1 MSHSWHCQS
10 CLYYFVGVLSWNIIG
25 LLPFP
30 ILTCPSSFITF
41 FLLPSFSV
49 LPISQDWLAQKQS
62 FFDIYAALF
71 HAYISY
77 LIMWCDCY
85 MSQSLISH
93 HVTGYAL
100 FHLFFHHCIT
110 FWWLAQPVT
119 AFWWLTQPVIT
130 FWWRTAC
137 SGFTLPHWCL
147 YIYLLMQLF
156 CNNNH
161 LHITECILTINHHHL
176 YSIDYCLSCDHPSK
190 SSICILVTV
199 PTPVYKYT
207 TVQEV
212 FCAKPRPFYSPTY
225 TSLC

>member
-1 MSHSWHCQS
+1 MPIFHIWS
-10 CLYYFVGVLSWNIIG
+10 CDVTVTCHRHW
-25 LLPFP
+25 FP
-30 ILTCPSSFITF
+30 IMWLAMHCFISSFIIASHF
-41 FLLPSFSV
+41 DGWHSLSLP
-49 LPISQDWLAQKQS
+49 
-62 FFDIYAALF
+62 FDGW
-71 HAYISY
+71 H
-77 LIMWCDCY
+77 
-85 MSQSLISH
+85 SLSSPLMA
-93 HVTGYAL
+93 G
-100 FHLFFHHCIT
+100 
-110 FWWLAQPVT
+110 
-119 AFWWLTQPVIT
+119 
-130 FWWRTAC
+130 TAC

-147 YIYLLMQLF
+147 YISLLMQLF

>member
-1 MSHSWHCQS
+1 MFCLYLRIDLPKSSHS
-10 CLYYFVGVLSWNIIG
+10 LIFML
-25 LLPFP
+25 
-30 ILTCPSSFITF
+30 PSSM
-41 FLLPSFSV
+41 
-49 LPISQDWLAQKQS
+49 PIFHIWSCDWLCTVS
-62 FFDIYAALF
+62 
-71 HAYISY
+71 
-77 LIMWCDCY
+77 
-85 MSQSLISH
+85 SLLSSLH
-93 HVTGYAL
+93 HILMAGTACHCLLMVDTACH
-100 FHLFFHHCIT
+100 HL
-110 FWWLAQPVT
+110 LMAG
-119 AFWWLTQPVIT
+119 
-130 FWWRTAC
+130 TAC